1 MEESIDYN
9 ELIAQISV
17 NLNNAL
23 NTFGASSPQFQ
34 NVLSIL
40 KDCLRELDERSRKS
54 TSVDPEMLNLAMGF
68 LSLGE

>member
-1 MEESIDYN
+1 MEESADYN

-34 NVLSIL
+34 NVLNIL
-40 KDCLRELDERSRKS
+40 KDCLREMEAKARKS
-54 TSVDPEMLNLAMGF
+54 TSLDPEMLNLAMGF

>member
-1 MEESIDYN
+1 MEESVDYN

-34 NVLSIL
+34 NVLNIL
-40 KDCLRELDERSRKS
+40 RDCLREMEEKARQS
-54 TSVDPEMLNLAMGF
+54 TSLDPEMLNLAMGF

>member
-1 MEESIDYN
+1 MEESVDYN

-40 KDCLRELDERSRKS
+40 KDCLREMEEKARQS
-54 TSVDPEMLNLAMGF
+54 TSLDPEMLNLAMGF